1 MVNLNDLLELLP
13 MDQIAG
19 KLGVDTDTARATV
32 ATALPSLVAGMQNN
46 AASPE
51 GAEALQSAI
60 AQHDASLVEGGVDL
74 EAVDTDDGQKIVDH
88 VLGDNQ
94 AVLAAQLNG
103 ATPEGFDLGGLVQ
116 KALPMLAPVVMSF
129 LAKNA
134 SSSGNGGGFDIGG
147 LLGGLLGGGP
157 AAGTGR
163 RRARHRRHARRPL
176 RRRASSRANRAAD
189 PTSAACSAGSS
200 AAATSSRASRA
211 AGWTLAASSAG
222 SSARSSPVRDPY
234 RAVM

>member
-13 MDQIAG
+13 LDQIAG

-51 GAEALQSAI
+51 GAEALQAAI

-74 EAVDTDDGQKIVDH
+74 ESVDTDDGQKIVDH

-116 KALPMLAPVVMSF
+116 KVLPMLAPVVMSF

-134 SSSGNGGGFDIGG
+134 SSPGDGGGGFDIGG
-147 LLGGLLGGGP
+147 LLGGLLGGGNQQQ
-157 AAGTGR
+157 AQGGGGFDIGGMLGGLFGGGQQQGSQAGG
-163 RRARHRRHARRPL
+163 PDIGGML
-176 RRRASSRANRAAD
+176 GGLFGGGNQQEGQQGGGGLD
-189 PTSAACSAGSS
+189 LG
-200 AAATSSRASRA
+200 
-211 AGWTLAASSAG
+211 GILG
-222 SSARSSPVRDPY
+222 GLFGKK
-234 RAVM
+234 

>member
-1 MVNLNDLLELLP
+1 MVNLNDLLDLLP

-60 AQHDASLVEGGVDL
+60 AQHDAALVEGGVDL

-134 SSSGNGGGFDIGG
+134 SSSGNGGEFDIGG
-147 LLGGLLGGGP
+147 VLGGLLGGNQQQAQGDGGIDIGGMLGGLLGGGDQQQGQQGG
-157 AAGTGR
+157 GTDIGGM
-163 RRARHRRHARRPL
+163 L
-176 RRRASSRANRAAD
+176 
-189 PTSAACSAGSS
+189 G
-200 AAATSSRASRA
+200 
-211 AGWTLAASSAG
+211 GLFG
-222 SSARSSPVRDPY
+222 KK
-234 RAVM
+234 

>member
-13 MDQIAG
+13 LDQIAG
-19 KLGVDTDTARATV
+19 KLGVDPDTARATV

-51 GAEALQSAI
+51 GAEALQTAI

-116 KALPMLAPVVMSF
+116 KALPLLAPVVMSF

-134 SSSGNGGGFDIGG
+134 SSSADGGGGGFDIGG
-147 LLGGLLGGGP
+147 LLGGLLGDGNQQQQAQGDGGLDI
-157 AAGTGR
+157 GGM
-163 RRARHRRHARRPL
+163 L
-176 RRRASSRANRAAD
+176 GGLFGGGNQQQGQQGGGLD
-189 PTSAACSAGSS
+189 LG
-200 AAATSSRASRA
+200 
-211 AGWTLAASSAG
+211 GILG
-222 SSARSSPVRDPY
+222 GLFGKK
-234 RAVM
+234 

>member
-13 MDQIAG
+13 LDQIAG

-51 GAEALQSAI
+51 GAEALQAAI

-74 EAVDTDDGQKIVDH
+74 ESVDTDDGQKIVDH

-116 KALPMLAPVVMSF
+116 KVLPMLAPVVMSF

-134 SSSGNGGGFDIGG
+134 SSSGDGGGGFDIGG
-147 LLGGLLGGGP
+147 LLGGLLGGGNQQQ
-157 AAGTGR
+157 AQGGGGFDIGGMLGGLFGGGQQQGSQAGG
-163 RRARHRRHARRPL
+163 PDIGGML
-176 RRRASSRANRAAD
+176 GGLFGGGNQQEGQQGGGGLD
-189 PTSAACSAGSS
+189 LG
-200 AAATSSRASRA
+200 
-211 AGWTLAASSAG
+211 GILG
-222 SSARSSPVRDPY
+222 GLFGKK
-234 RAVM
+234 